1 MILCG
6 DVYQQL
12 NRNYENRRNEYMFV
26 LNLPFTEFKK
36 ENYRNDIDYEKDI
49 MDVEDGKIFKIIYK
63 NVKN

>member
-12 NRNYENRRNEYMFV
+12 NRNYENRRDEYMFV
-26 LNLPFTEFKK
+26 LNLLFTEFKK

-49 MDVEDGKIFKIIYK
+49 MEDGKIDI
-63 NVKN
+63 

>member
-12 NRNYENRRNEYMFV
+12 NRNYENRRDEYMFV

-49 MDVEDGKIFKIIYK
+49 MDNGKIDI
-63 NVKN
+63 